1 MAEHLTVRL
10 GGKVAA
16 VRLAGEDGAG
26 GGADPAGIQA
36 AQQSLDAE
44 RARLVQARNALAAGL
59 GDLSRLREE
68 TIAAAEAQLLELAL
82 EIARKVLM
90 QEIDAGR
97 YEIDP
102 IVREALL
109 HVPARQGVVVHLHPD
124 DWAACEIARDAEG
137 AAGAGNVRFLA
148 DPGVRRAECLLEA
161 PQGMVVSGVEAHLQD
176 IGEALKEDCPDGRAH
191 DAAPGAE

>member
-16 VRLAGEDGAG
+16 VRLAGADGAA
-26 GGADPAGIQA
+26 ADPAGLQA

-44 RARLVQARNALAAGL
+44 RARLAQARKALAAGL

-90 QEIDAGR
+90 QEIDGGR

-109 HVPARQGVVVHLHPD
+109 HVPARQEVVVHLHPD
-124 DWAACEIARDAEG
+124 DWAACEIAREAGG
-137 AAGAGNVRFLA
+137 AAGAGHVRFLA
-148 DPGVRRAECLLEA
+148 DPGVRRAECLLES
-161 PQGMVVSGVEAHLQD
+161 PQGMVVSAVEAHLQD
-176 IGEALKEDCPDGRAH
+176 IAEALKEDSPDGRAH